1 MGKFKMSKFI
11 VFEGVDASGKSTAL
25 EMMKSYC
32 KEHSIEAEF
41 FSDPGS
47 TELGEKI
54 RQIVKFGL
62 DSEQLSAAAELLLF
76 SATRAQLIDLKIV
89 PALEAGKMVF
99 CDRFVFSTL
108 VYQGYARKSRYADSI
123 HGLTDA
129 FFHVKPDLNLIFDIS
144 YETYL
149 SRKAK
154 RDEANREAK
163 PDRFED
169 EMGSAYIR
177 RVIEGYRFISK
188 TVSTYGKCQLIDANR
203 SKEEVFMDVLA
214 AVREIE
220 S

>member
-1 MGKFKMSKFI
+1 MSKFI
-11 VFEGVDASGKSTAL
+11 IFEGVDASGKSTML
-25 EMMKSYC
+25 EMMQSYC
-32 KEHSIEAEF
+32 KEHSIDAEF
-41 FSDPGS
+41 YSDPGS

-76 SATRAQLIDLKIV
+76 SATRAQLIDLKIA
-89 PALEAGKMVF
+89 PALEAGKTVF
-99 CDRFVFSTL
+99 CDRLVFSTL
-108 VYQGYARKSRYADSI
+108 VYQGFARKSRYSDSI

-144 YETYL
+144 YDTYL

-154 RDEANREAK
+154 RDEASKGDK

-169 EMGSAYIR
+169 GTDPTYIQ
-177 RVIEGYRFISK
+177 RVIEGYRFVSR

-203 SKEEVFMDVLA
+203 SKEEVFADVLA
-214 AVREIE
+214 AIREIE